1 MTKQCFDETDY
12 RDVTV
17 CQNEND
23 LYTVGLEI
31 RFRFRSNEQKCNTIF
46 SHIVQISSL
55 APTCIGVV
63 HK

>member
-31 RFRFRSNEQKCNTIF
+31 RFRFRSN
-46 SHIVQISSL
+46 VQ
-55 APTCIGVV
+55 
-63 HK
+63 